1 MTRIRTDFVSVK
13 IRQISVIRVL
23 RNSIVHRYE
32 TLDIKIINEAKS
44 KVRELEE
51 IILKIVEY

>member
-1 MTRIRTDFVSVK
+1 MK

-44 KVRELEE
+44 KIRELEE